1 MSIYDIYFREQ
12 EKYSKIYGEKTVVFI
27 QIGKFY
33 EAYCTKNKGYVNL
46 AELEPL
52 LNIKFIR
59 RDNKNTNSDESK
71 KPNQFGINCVAIS
84 KNLATLTEN
93 GYTVVLFDQK
103 TSNGENIEREC
114 IGVFSP
120 GTYLSD
126 RQMQDANYLLSVYIS
141 EEKQLSGKNL
151 MAIGLTIVD
160 VSTGTSIIHE
170 FYSSKLDERFGLD
183 ELVRIM
189 QTYRPTEIVVY
200 YHPIEYEENTIKN
213 IKLYLELDKFRNK
226 YFYVYHKKN
235 NQDNMKLLNEETFK
249 INYQND
255 YLSTIFD
262 LGVQK
267 TLNKNKSAIETLNLQ
282 KRTYATISLMIML
295 KYIAEHNVLLLKNLS
310 YPEIYLYN
318 KHLILGNNAIEQLNV
333 IDSNNLSSYNNKI
346 ESVFDVINKTSTPM
360 GKRFLK
366 DNLLNPMS
374 QDNKEAISKRYEII
388 DRLIKNELYK
398 KVKTELKNIYDMERL
413 HRRMGMGI
421 IVPYEFYRLDTF
433 YQATNKIITL
443 IKDDKTIKNII
454 GESTIKD
461 FLEYQINYN
470 KVFELEKLQNYN
482 NFTEIDHSFFKVGI
496 YPNIDKVQEQI
507 TYVRSLIK
515 SISEY
520 FTNLIESKCIKSKNK
535 DILVMESNE
544 REGYFFTINK
554 SNEKILK
561 EAINKCK
568 NIKIELSV
576 GNSLKLTKEDI
587 VFKQLPKG
595 RTKIFVTPMV
605 EHTVNLSKYT
615 TKLTKLTKKLF
626 IESMVNYYTQYKIMM
641 HKICRFI
648 AEIDFLTSG
657 AMVATDYYY
666 CKPIIPS
673 KEKRASYIKVKGI
686 RHAIVERLCNE
697 TEYVPN
703 DIELG
708 NVPDENIESK
718 NTNTGVVNTHNGKM
732 NKKARCLHPDTDVMM
747 FDGRIKK
754 AKEIVKDDM
763 LMGDDSEPR
772 YVLETCKGEDEMYKI
787 VPMKGEPYIVNG
799 SHILC
804 LKSSGYKSVCWAG
817 DKKNMYQAMW
827 MENHVNRSKS
837 FNVKKYG
844 TKEKAEQA
852 AREFLETVKSDK
864 GKILHISV
872 DDYLKKPSHWRI
884 NYYTYH
890 VGVDFIE
897 QEVDVDP
904 YIIGHW
910 LGDGTSASTSFTS
923 ADQEI
928 VDYYE
933 KYFNNTGISVKKCK
947 EYRYDISTGSKKGGK
962 YKNWYLNALNKYN
975 LINNKHIPEEY
986 LLNSRQVR
994 LAVLAGLID
1003 SDGSNCKNRG
1013 IDIIQKNERL
1023 ADDIVYLARSLGFW
1037 CDKKQCTK
1045 TCTNGKNGPVTGTY
1059 YRIYIYGNDFS
1070 ELPLLLEYKRP
1081 HPEEKTH
1088 KLDHL
1093 ISSFKI
1099 EKLGKGKYC
1108 GFELDGNHRFLL
1120 GDFTVTHN
1128 SSISE
1133 NLDIGIPES
1142 KPGKNGVVLFSLN
1155 WCGKSTLMK
1164 AIGISIILAQIGYYV
1179 PAEEFIYEPYMALY
1193 ARITG
1198 NDNIFKGLSSFALE
1212 MTELDAILMR
1222 TESQGEN
1229 TLVIGDEVCRGTEDI
1244 SGRAIVASA
1253 LVSLSECNSTFIF
1266 SSHLHDIQELEEI
1279 KSLKNLRFFHLRA
1292 EYDEENDC
1300 IVFDRRLMPGSGPS
1314 VYGLMVAKY
1323 LVKNAKFIS
1332 RAEKIKKRLMGE
1344 DKIDIPVKTSNYNK
1358 DLLVRQCCICNY
1370 CPTMEYH
1377 KELESH
1383 HIHFQKN
1390 CWEDGKIKEK
1400 PYLHK
1405 NRLYNLV
1412 VLCRKCH
1419 NKVHQGEIII
1429 NGYVDT
1435 IIGPL
1440 LDYKVNVNKKLYNG
1454 LKKLDKIKT
1463 KKVVTKKISKQIECE
1478 C

>member
-1 MSIYDIYFREQ
+1 MSIYDTYFREQ

-33 EAYCTKNKGYVNL
+33 EAYCTKNKGYINL

-52 LNIKFIR
+52 LNIKYIR
-59 RDNKNTNSDESK
+59 RDNKNSDESK

-114 IGVFSP
+114 VGVFSP

-151 MAIGLTIVD
+151 IAIGLTIVD
-160 VSTGTSIIHE
+160 VSTGTSIVHE
-170 FYSSKLDERFGLD
+170 FYSSKFDERFGLD

-200 YHPIEYEENTIKN
+200 YHPIDYEENAIKN
-213 IKLYLELDKFRNK
+213 IKLYLELDKFKNK
-226 YFYVYHKKN
+226 YFFVYHKKN
-235 NQDNMKLLNEETFK
+235 DQDSMKLLNEDTFK

-374 QDNKEAISKRYEII
+374 QDNKEAITKRYDVIEK
-388 DRLIKNELYK
+388 LINDELYK

-421 IVPYEFYRLDTF
+421 IVPYEFYRLDSF
-433 YQATNKIITL
+433 YQATNRIIAL
-443 IKDDKTIKNII
+443 IKNDKTIKNII
-454 GESTIKD
+454 GEPVIKD

-470 KVFELEKLQNYN
+470 KVLDLDKLQNYN
-482 NFTEIDHSFFKVGI
+482 NFTEIDHSFFKVGV

-520 FTNLIESKCIKSKNK
+520 FTNLIESKCMKSKNK

-554 SNEKILK
+554 SNEKFLK

-576 GNSLKLTKEDI
+576 NNSLKLTKEDI

-605 EHTVNLSKYT
+605 EHTINLSKYT

-657 AMVATDYYY
+657 AIIATDYYY

-673 KEKRASYIKVKGI
+673 KEKQASYIKVKGI

-708 NVPDENIESK
+708 NVPDE
-718 NTNTGVVNTHNGKM
+718 
-732 NKKARCLHPDTDVMM
+732 
-747 FDGRIKK
+747 
-754 AKEIVKDDM
+754 
-763 LMGDDSEPR
+763 
-772 YVLETCKGEDEMYKI
+772 
-787 VPMKGEPYIVNG
+787 
-799 SHILC
+799 
-804 LKSSGYKSVCWAG
+804 
-817 DKKNMYQAMW
+817 
-827 MENHVNRSKS
+827 
-837 FNVKKYG
+837 
-844 TKEKAEQA
+844 
-852 AREFLETVKSDK
+852 
-864 GKILHISV
+864 
-872 DDYLKKPSHWRI
+872 
-884 NYYTYH
+884 
-890 VGVDFIE
+890 
-897 QEVDVDP
+897 
-904 YIIGHW
+904 
-910 LGDGTSASTSFTS
+910 
-923 ADQEI
+923 
-928 VDYYE
+928 
-933 KYFNNTGISVKKCK
+933 
-947 EYRYDISTGSKKGGK
+947 
-962 YKNWYLNALNKYN
+962 
-975 LINNKHIPEEY
+975 
-986 LLNSRQVR
+986 
-994 LAVLAGLID
+994 
-1003 SDGSNCKNRG
+1003 
-1013 IDIIQKNERL
+1013 
-1023 ADDIVYLARSLGFW
+1023 
-1037 CDKKQCTK
+1037 
-1045 TCTNGKNGPVTGTY
+1045 
-1059 YRIYIYGNDFS
+1059 
-1070 ELPLLLEYKRP
+1070 
-1081 HPEEKTH
+1081 
-1088 KLDHL
+1088 
-1093 ISSFKI
+1093 
-1099 EKLGKGKYC
+1099 
-1108 GFELDGNHRFLL
+1108 
-1120 GDFTVTHN
+1120 
-1128 SSISE
+1128 E
-1133 NLDIGIPES
+1133 NLDIGIPQS
-1142 KPGKNGVVLFSLN
+1142 KSGKNGVVLFSLN
-1155 WCGKSTLMK
+1155 WTGKSTLMK
-1164 AIGISIILAQIGYYV
+1164 AIGISVILAQIGYYV
-1179 PAEEFIYEPYMALY
+1179 PAEEFVYEPYMALY

-1279 KSLKNLRFFHLRA
+1279 KLLKNLRFFHLRA

-1300 IVFDRRLMPGSGPS
+1300 IIFDRRLMPGSGPS

-1332 RAEKIKKRLMGE
+1332 RAEKIKKRLMNE
-1344 DKIDIPVKTSNYNK
+1344 DKIDIPVKSSNYNK
-1358 DLLVRQCCICNY
+1358 DLLVKQCCICNY
-1370 CPTMEYH
+1370 CPTLEYH

-1435 IIGPL
+1435 IVGPL
-1440 LDYKVNVNKKLYNG
+1440 LDYKINVNVKLYNG
-1454 LKKLDKIKT
+1454 LKKIDKIKT
-1463 KKVVTKKISKQIECE
+1463 KNKIVSKKVSKQIECE

>member
-1 MSIYDIYFREQ
+1 MSIYDTYFREQ

-33 EAYCTKNKGYVNL
+33 EAYCTKNKGYINL

-52 LNIKFIR
+52 LNIKYIR
-59 RDNKNTNSDESK
+59 RDNKNSDESK

-114 IGVFSP
+114 VGVFSP

-151 MAIGLTIVD
+151 IAIGLTIVD
-160 VSTGTSIIHE
+160 VSTGTSIVHE
-170 FYSSKLDERFGLD
+170 FYSSKFDERFGLD

-200 YHPIEYEENTIKN
+200 YHPIDYEENAIKN
-213 IKLYLELDKFRNK
+213 IKLYLELDKFKNK
-226 YFYVYHKKN
+226 YFFVYHKKN
-235 NQDNMKLLNEETFK
+235 DQDSMKLLNEDTFK

-374 QDNKEAISKRYEII
+374 QDNKEAITKRYDVIEK
-388 DRLIKNELYK
+388 LINDELYK

-421 IVPYEFYRLDTF
+421 IVPYEFYRLDSF
-433 YQATNKIITL
+433 YQATNRIIAL
-443 IKDDKTIKNII
+443 IKNDKTIKNII
-454 GESTIKD
+454 GEPVIKD

-470 KVFELEKLQNYN
+470 KVLDLDKLQNYN
-482 NFTEIDHSFFKVGI
+482 NFTEIDHSFFKVGV

-520 FTNLIESKCIKSKNK
+520 FTNLIESKCMKSKNK

-576 GNSLKLTKEDI
+576 NNSLKLTKEDI

-605 EHTVNLSKYT
+605 EHTINLSKYT

-657 AMVATDYYY
+657 AIIATDYYY

-708 NVPDENIESK
+708 NVPD
-718 NTNTGVVNTHNGKM
+718 G
-732 NKKARCLHPDTDVMM
+732 
-747 FDGRIKK
+747 
-754 AKEIVKDDM
+754 
-763 LMGDDSEPR
+763 
-772 YVLETCKGEDEMYKI
+772 
-787 VPMKGEPYIVNG
+787 
-799 SHILC
+799 
-804 LKSSGYKSVCWAG
+804 
-817 DKKNMYQAMW
+817 
-827 MENHVNRSKS
+827 
-837 FNVKKYG
+837 
-844 TKEKAEQA
+844 
-852 AREFLETVKSDK
+852 
-864 GKILHISV
+864 
-872 DDYLKKPSHWRI
+872 
-884 NYYTYH
+884 
-890 VGVDFIE
+890 
-897 QEVDVDP
+897 
-904 YIIGHW
+904 
-910 LGDGTSASTSFTS
+910 
-923 ADQEI
+923 
-928 VDYYE
+928 
-933 KYFNNTGISVKKCK
+933 
-947 EYRYDISTGSKKGGK
+947 
-962 YKNWYLNALNKYN
+962 
-975 LINNKHIPEEY
+975 
-986 LLNSRQVR
+986 
-994 LAVLAGLID
+994 
-1003 SDGSNCKNRG
+1003 
-1013 IDIIQKNERL
+1013 
-1023 ADDIVYLARSLGFW
+1023 
-1037 CDKKQCTK
+1037 
-1045 TCTNGKNGPVTGTY
+1045 
-1059 YRIYIYGNDFS
+1059 
-1070 ELPLLLEYKRP
+1070 
-1081 HPEEKTH
+1081 
-1088 KLDHL
+1088 
-1093 ISSFKI
+1093 
-1099 EKLGKGKYC
+1099 
-1108 GFELDGNHRFLL
+1108 
-1120 GDFTVTHN
+1120 
-1128 SSISE
+1128 E
-1133 NLDIGIPES
+1133 NLDIGIPQS
-1142 KPGKNGVVLFSLN
+1142 KLGKNGVVLFSLN
-1155 WCGKSTLMK
+1155 WTGKSTLMK
-1164 AIGISIILAQIGYYV
+1164 AIGISVILAQIGYYV

-1300 IVFDRRLMPGSGPS
+1300 IIFDRRLMPGSGPS

-1332 RAEKIKKRLMGE
+1332 RAEKIKKRLMNE
-1344 DKIDIPVKTSNYNK
+1344 DKIDIPVKSSNYNK
-1358 DLLVRQCCICNY
+1358 DLLVKQCCICNY
-1370 CPTMEYH
+1370 CPTLEYH

-1435 IIGPL
+1435 IVGPL
-1440 LDYKVNVNKKLYNG
+1440 LDYKINVNVKLYNG
-1454 LKKLDKIKT
+1454 LKKINKIKT
-1463 KKVVTKKISKQIECE
+1463 KNKTVSKKVSKQIECE

>member
-1 MSIYDIYFREQ
+1 MSIYDTYFREQ

-52 LNIKFIR
+52 LNIKYIR
-59 RDNKNTNSDESK
+59 RDNKNSDESK

-114 IGVFSP
+114 VGVFSP

-151 MAIGLTIVD
+151 IAIGLTIVD
-160 VSTGTSIIHE
+160 VSTGTSIVHE
-170 FYSSKLDERFGLD
+170 FYSNKFDERFGLD

-200 YHPIEYEENTIKN
+200 YHPIDYEENAIKN
-213 IKLYLELDKFRNK
+213 IKLYLELDKFKNK
-226 YFYVYHKKN
+226 YFFVYHKKN
-235 NQDNMKLLNEETFK
+235 DQDSMKLLNDDTFK

-374 QDNKEAISKRYEII
+374 QDNKEAITKRYDVIEK
-388 DRLIKNELYK
+388 LIKDELYK
-398 KVKTELKNIYDMERL
+398 KVKMELKNIYDMERL

-421 IVPYEFYRLDTF
+421 IVPYEFYRLDSF
-433 YQATNKIITL
+433 YQATNRIIAL
-443 IKDDKTIKNII
+443 IKNDKTIKNII
-454 GESTIKD
+454 GESVIKD

-470 KVFELEKLQNYN
+470 KVLDLDKLQNYN
-482 NFTEIDHSFFKVGI
+482 NFTEIDHSFFKVGV

-520 FTNLIESKCIKSKNK
+520 FTNLIESKCVKSKNK

-554 SNEKILK
+554 SNERILK

-576 GNSLKLTKEDI
+576 NNSLKLTKEDI

-605 EHTVNLSKYT
+605 EHTINLSKYT

-641 HKICRFI
+641 HKICKFI

-657 AMVATDYYY
+657 AIIATDYYY

-673 KEKRASYIKVKGI
+673 KEKQASYIKVKGI

-697 TEYVPN
+697 TEYIPN

-708 NVPDENIESK
+708 NVPD
-718 NTNTGVVNTHNGKM
+718 G
-732 NKKARCLHPDTDVMM
+732 
-747 FDGRIKK
+747 
-754 AKEIVKDDM
+754 
-763 LMGDDSEPR
+763 
-772 YVLETCKGEDEMYKI
+772 
-787 VPMKGEPYIVNG
+787 
-799 SHILC
+799 
-804 LKSSGYKSVCWAG
+804 
-817 DKKNMYQAMW
+817 
-827 MENHVNRSKS
+827 
-837 FNVKKYG
+837 
-844 TKEKAEQA
+844 
-852 AREFLETVKSDK
+852 
-864 GKILHISV
+864 
-872 DDYLKKPSHWRI
+872 
-884 NYYTYH
+884 
-890 VGVDFIE
+890 
-897 QEVDVDP
+897 
-904 YIIGHW
+904 
-910 LGDGTSASTSFTS
+910 
-923 ADQEI
+923 
-928 VDYYE
+928 
-933 KYFNNTGISVKKCK
+933 
-947 EYRYDISTGSKKGGK
+947 
-962 YKNWYLNALNKYN
+962 
-975 LINNKHIPEEY
+975 
-986 LLNSRQVR
+986 
-994 LAVLAGLID
+994 
-1003 SDGSNCKNRG
+1003 
-1013 IDIIQKNERL
+1013 
-1023 ADDIVYLARSLGFW
+1023 
-1037 CDKKQCTK
+1037 
-1045 TCTNGKNGPVTGTY
+1045 
-1059 YRIYIYGNDFS
+1059 
-1070 ELPLLLEYKRP
+1070 
-1081 HPEEKTH
+1081 
-1088 KLDHL
+1088 
-1093 ISSFKI
+1093 
-1099 EKLGKGKYC
+1099 
-1108 GFELDGNHRFLL
+1108 
-1120 GDFTVTHN
+1120 
-1128 SSISE
+1128 E
-1133 NLDIGIPES
+1133 NLDIGIPQS

-1155 WCGKSTLMK
+1155 WCGKSTIMK

-1300 IVFDRRLMPGSGPS
+1300 IIFDRRLMPGSGPS

-1332 RAEKIKKRLMGE
+1332 RAEKIKKRLMNE
-1344 DKIDIPVKTSNYNK
+1344 DKIDIPVKASNYNK
-1358 DLLVRQCCICNY
+1358 DLLVKQCCICNY
-1370 CPTMEYH
+1370 CPTLEYH

-1435 IIGPL
+1435 IVGPL
-1440 LDYKVNVNKKLYNG
+1440 LDYKINVNVKLYNG
-1454 LKKLDKIKT
+1454 LKKIDKIKT
-1463 KKVVTKKISKQIECE
+1463 KNKIVSKKVSKQIECE